1 MSPTPS
7 TVEPIVSGLAWLPI
21 WPAWHGSLS
30 LNQRGLAILVEQDRG
45 PSGSARVTATPEV
58 AAGRES

>member
-30 LNQRGLAILVEQDRG
+30 LNQRGLAILVEQDPGAERIG
-45 PSGSARVTATPEV
+45 DG
-58 AAGRES
+58 